1 MGKFLRLVLLPL
13 AFTGLSAASVC
24 TSGSLATY
32 IALGSPG
39 CTLGDNTVAD
49 FHTLRG
55 LSGAVSISPA
65 DVSVHPSGGDFNP
78 ALGFSV
84 DQTAGANNQLEL
96 LFTYQ
101 ISGGSYAGDSIALAG
116 SSESGDGAVT
126 DIQNFCA
133 GGKFAPDGVTGCT
146 GSAGSLLTLD
156 GVQNRDSATFVHT
169 FFDVFVTDDFTLDGG
184 LSGTAS
190 GGSIT
195 DRFSIVPEPFT
206 YLLTGLGL
214 AVGIGVK
221 LVRGN
226 RRRL

>member
-1 MGKFLRLVLLPL
+1 MGKFLPLFLLAT
-13 AFTGLSAASVC
+13 AFSGLSAASVC
-24 TSGSLATY
+24 TDGSLASY
-32 IALGSPG
+32 IALGPAG
-39 CTLGDNTVAD
+39 CTIGGNTVGS
-49 FHTLRG
+49 FETLPG
-55 LSGAVSISPA
+55 LSGALAISPG

-78 ALGFSV
+78 SLGFSV
-84 DQTAGANNQLEL
+84 DQTAGANSQLEL
-96 LFTYQ
+96 LFSYL
-101 ISGGSYAGDSIALAG
+101 IFGGWYAGDSIALAG

-133 GGKFAPDGVTGCT
+133 GGVAAGGITGCT
-146 GSAGSLLTLD
+146 GFAGSLLTLD
-156 GVQNRDSATFVHT
+156 GEQNRDSTTFGRT

-195 DRFSIVPEPFT
+195 DRFSAVPEPFT

-221 LVRGN
+221 LVRRN